1 MEIKKN
7 AGGVVGIGVTTSEWN
22 KERKCGRLK
31 LRGKRSKKKRERRTK
46 AMSEKK

>member
-31 LRGKRSKKKRERRTK
+31 LRGKRDRRRSERNARK
-46 AMSEKK
+46 P

>member
-22 KERKCGRLK
+22 KERKYSRLK
-31 LRGKRSKKKRERRTK
+31 LREKRDRRRSERNARK
-46 AMSEKK
+46 P